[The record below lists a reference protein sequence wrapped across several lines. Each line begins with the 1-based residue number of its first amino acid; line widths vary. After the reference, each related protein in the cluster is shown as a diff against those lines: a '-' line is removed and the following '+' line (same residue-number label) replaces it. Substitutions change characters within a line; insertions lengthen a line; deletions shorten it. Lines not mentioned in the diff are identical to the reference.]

1 MAGGQGAAEVI
12 RMDWTAIKVNLLN
25 IMVFWKV
32 ND

>member
-1 MAGGQGAAEVI
+1 MAGGQRTTEVI
-12 RMDWTAIKVNLLN
+12 GMDWTAIKVNLLN